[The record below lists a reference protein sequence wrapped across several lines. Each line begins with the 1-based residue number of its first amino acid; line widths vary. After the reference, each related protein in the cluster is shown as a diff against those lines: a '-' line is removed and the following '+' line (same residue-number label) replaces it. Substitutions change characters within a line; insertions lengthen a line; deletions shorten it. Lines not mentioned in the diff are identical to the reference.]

1 MRLRTPRSLVLAATL
16 TLPLTLVL
24 GSCGPSTAPATP
36 RGNAANSN
44 TSGSGLPADS
54 IYLGTRDAP
63 PRHDGAIRIAT
74 YNLLNLFDD
83 IDDPAYSGNEEDI
96 DDAKPE
102 NEREALGD
110 AIRRLDADILALQE
124 IESESALAEFR
135 DRHLADLGYDHLV
148 SIDTGDPR
156 GIECAVLSRF
166 PLSNVQTW
174 AGLELGGT
182 HPDQWGNAENFY
194 AGEPITFKRS
204 PLRVDVT
211 VPALTGEGGGEGTS
225 GSAAEPY
232 VLTLFV
238 LHNKSGGPGGYWR
251 EAESAKIV
259 ELIEEARAADASAN
273 IIVLG
278 DLNAQ
283 TEEQSVQTLLDAGLT
298 ELLPVDQDRWAATMS
313 HESGRRIDH
322 ILVSAPAMLEVV
334 PDSAFILG
342 TPTRAPGSN
351 WRTTPAPAGFA
362 SDHLPVAVDLWI
374 GDR

>member
-16 TLPLTLVL
+16 ALPLTLVL

-36 RGNAANSN
+36 RGSAANN
-44 TSGSGLPADS
+44 TTSGTGAPADS
-54 IYLGTRDAP
+54 IYLGTRVAP

-96 DDAKPE
+96 DDAKPQS
-102 NEREALGD
+102 ERTALGD
-110 AIRRLDADILALQE
+110 AIARLDADVLALQE

-135 DRHLADLGYDHLV
+135 DQHLAGLGYDYLV

-166 PLSNVQTW
+166 PLSNVQHW
-174 AGLELGGT
+174 AGLALGGV
-182 HPDQWGNAENFY
+182 HPDQWGNSENFY

-211 VPALTGEGGGEGTS
+211 VPTPTSGGGGEGGS
-225 GSAAEPY
+225 GGAAEPY
-232 VLTLFV
+232 ILTLFV

-251 EAESAKIV
+251 EAESRKIV
-259 ELIEEARAADASAN
+259 ELIAEARDANPEAN
-273 IIVLG
+273 IVVLG
-278 DLNAQ
+278 DLNA
-283 TEEQSVQTLLDAGLT
+283 TSDEQSVQTLLDAGLT
-298 ELLPVDQDRWAATMS
+298 ELLPVDQDHWAATMS

-322 ILVSAPAMLEVV
+322 ILVSGPAMAEVV
-334 PDSAFILG
+334 PGSAFILG

-362 SDHLPVAVDLWI
+362 SDHLPVAVELWI

>member
-1 MRLRTPRSLVLAATL
+1 MPGQLSRLLIASLIAGTATL
-16 TLPLTLVL
+16 TA
-24 GSCGPSTAPATP
+24 SCGRPTDPTASRRAPHAE
-36 RGNAANSN
+36 S
-44 TSGSGLPADS
+44 SGAPADS
-54 IYLGTRDAP
+54 IYLGTRQAP
-63 PRHDGAIRIAT
+63 PRRDGAIRIAT

-83 IDDPAYSGNEEDI
+83 IDDPAYSGDEEDI

-102 NEREALGD
+102 REREALAD
-110 AIRRLDADILALQE
+110 AIRRLDADVLALQE

-135 DRHLADLGYDHLV
+135 DQHLAGLGYEHLV

-174 AGLELGGT
+174 AGLELGGV
-182 HPDQWGNAENFY
+182 HPDQWGSGENWY

-211 VPALTGEGGGEGTS
+211 VPTAASEGGGEGAS
-225 GSAAEPY
+225 GGAGEPY
-232 VLTLFV
+232 ILTLFV

-251 EAESAKIV
+251 EAESRKIV
-259 ELIEEARAADASAN
+259 ELVAEARAADANAN

-283 TEEQSVQTLLDAGLT
+283 SDDLSVQTLLGAGLT
-298 ELLPVDQDRWAATMS
+298 ELLPMDQENWAATIS

-322 ILVSAPAMLEVV
+322 ILVSAAALPEVV
-334 PDSAFILG
+334 PDSAFILA
-342 TPTRAPGSN
+342 TPTRPPGSN